1 MVNNL
6 RTPIVAVL
14 GHVDHGKTSILDRV
28 RGTTI
33 AEKETGFITQHI
45 GATEVPIEV
54 ISKLCGALSAEIKVP
69 GLLFIDTP
77 GHHAFATLRTR
88 GGALANIAI
97 LVVDIN
103 EGFQPQTIES
113 INILKRYKTP
123 FIVAA
128 NKIDKIHG
136 WFPHTNM
143 MFVETFKLQGD
154 RAQRQLDD
162 EIYVLIEKLYEL
174 NFSSDRYDRIR
185 DFTNNIGIVP
195 VSAKTGEG
203 IPDLLMLSVGLAQKF
218 LEKELRLHSEGPAV
232 GTVLEIK
239 EERGFG
245 ITLDAII
252 YDGALKTGEKIV
264 VGSSGPPIVTKVRAL
279 LKPDMHGGFKKVKA
293 VTAAAGVKISAPNVD
308 KALAGAPLMVASGD
322 TEESIKAIEE
332 EMSEINIPIQEVGVI
347 IKADTI
353 GSLEALAGELE
364 RAEVPLSKADL
375 GEISRRDV
383 IEAETVKN
391 PLYAVVIG
399 FNVDV
404 LPDAKEES
412 EKSKVVIFTGDVI
425 YRLIESYQTWM
436 NEQKV
441 RYGKKRYE
449 TIIRPGRF
457 RIIPG
462 CIFRQSKPAIVGVEV
477 TGGTLRTGITVVK
490 EDGTRVG
497 VLKDMQDR
505 GEHVSEVSAGKEVAI
520 SIEGPTVG
528 RQINEGDLLYV
539 DMPEK
544 HAKIIEQELYDSL
557 QGSELAAFEAFLQI
571 KRKGNPFWA
580 K

>member
-1 MVNNL
+1 MANNL

-28 RGTTI
+28 RGTTV
-33 AEKETGFITQHI
+33 AEKEAGLITQHI

-54 ISKLCGALSAEIKVP
+54 ISKLCGALTGEIKVP

-77 GHHAFATLRTR
+77 GHHAFTTLRTR

-123 FIVAA
+123 FVVAA

-136 WFPHTNM
+136 WLPHMNM

-154 RAQRQLDD
+154 RAQRLLDD
-162 EIYVLIEKLYEL
+162 KIYVLIEKLYEL

-203 IPDLLMLSVGLAQKF
+203 IPDLLMLTVGLAQKF

-252 YDGALKTGEKIV
+252 YDGVLKVGEKIV
-264 VGSSGPPIVTKVRAL
+264 VGSSGPPVITKIRAL
-279 LKPDMHGGFKKVKA
+279 LKPNTQGGFKKVMA

-308 KALAGAPLMVASGD
+308 KALAGAPLRVVTGD
-322 TEESIKAIEE
+322 AEESIKAIEK
-332 EMSEINIPIQEVGVI
+332 EMGEINIPTQEVGVI

-391 PLYAVVIG
+391 PLFAVVIG

-412 EKSKVVIFTGDVI
+412 EKSNVVIFTGDII
-425 YRLIESYQTWM
+425 YRLIEDYQTWM
-436 NEQKV
+436 NEQKA

-449 TIIRPGRF
+449 AIIRPGRF

-477 TGGTLRTGITVVK
+477 VGGTLRTGVTVVK
-490 EDGTRVG
+490 EDGTRIG

-505 GEHVSEVSAGKEVAI
+505 GEHVSEVSTGKEVAI
-520 SIEGPTVG
+520 SIDGPTVG

-539 DMPEK
+539 EMPEK
-544 HAKIIEQELYDSL
+544 HAKIIEQELYDAL
-557 QGSELAAFEAFLQI
+557 HGSELETLEAFLQI
-571 KRKGNPFWA
+571 KRKSNPFWA